1 MSDVCLVLE
10 GTYPF
15 VSGGVS
21 SCVYQLIRATPQ
33 INYFIL
39 YLGAD
44 PHGQE
49 EYKYPIPSN
58 VQLIK
63 IITLFDLKVDAQTT
77 RLGID
82 FDWSLIEQFHLAVN
96 KVEFQGLEEIW
107 RALFFPESRLC
118 DPFEL
123 FSSQEV
129 WDLLDTIY
137 RRQKRDYSFIDYFY
151 TWRFAHYPLFKVLST
166 KIPRADIYHALSTGY
181 AGMLASVA
189 KVKYGAPMALT
200 EHGIYT
206 HERQIDISLADWIY
220 NTDIAIEAKK
230 NSSFFKQWWM
240 KLFNFMGQYCYHQA
254 DIITTLYGGNRDKQI
269 SLGAKRNKIRLIP
282 NGVDFPRLS
291 ALKSVNKLERK
302 EGEVIVALVGRVVPI
317 KDIKS
322 FIKAISIVFNSASNF
337 RVLICGPTDED
348 EEYFNDC
355 QSLVSI
361 LELSSCISFPGKVN
375 LNEYYPD
382 IDLMVLSSISE
393 GQPMVILEGFCLA
406 IPCVATNVGSCHEL
420 IYGNNA
426 EDRALGAAGEVVPFG
441 KPDLLAAAMIKL
453 INNSELRRQCGE
465 VGRKRVQ
472 RFYQEN
478 TNIDNY
484 LELYQ
489 DLELGI

>member
-1 MSDVCLVLE
+1 MRTKMIIVE
-10 GTYPF
+10 RG
-15 VSGGVS
+15 
-21 SCVYQLIRATPQ
+21 I
-33 INYFIL
+33 IIL
-39 YLGAD
+39 
-44 PHGQE
+44 
-49 EYKYPIPSN
+49 S
-58 VQLIK
+58 
-63 IITLFDLKVDAQTT
+63 
-77 RLGID
+77 
-82 FDWSLIEQFHLAVN
+82 
-96 KVEFQGLEEIW
+96 
-107 RALFFPESRLC
+107 
-118 DPFEL
+118 
-123 FSSQEV
+123 
-129 WDLLDTIY
+129 IY
-137 RRQKRDYSFIDYFY
+137 RCDYIE
-151 TWRFAHYPLFKVLST
+151 K
-166 KIPRADIYHALSTGY
+166 
-181 AGMLASVA
+181 
-189 KVKYGAPMALT
+189 
-200 EHGIYT
+200 
-206 HERQIDISLADWIY
+206 QIDKDIED
-220 NTDIAIEAKK
+220 NTLDV
-230 NSSFFKQWWM
+230 M
-240 KLFNFMGQYCYHQA
+240 
-254 DIITTLYGGNRDKQI
+254 DVTTLIFYILN
-269 SLGAKRNKIRLIP
+269 NRLI
-282 NGVDFPRLS
+282 
-291 ALKSVNKLERK
+291 
-302 EGEVIVALVGRVVPI
+302 
-317 KDIKS
+317 
-322 FIKAISIVFNSASNF
+322 
-337 RVLICGPTDED
+337 D